1 MLFFSIINLIL
12 SFYAFL
18 LEYRKNSIVIL
29 FWGCSIFFVGLPL
42 LIDVVSLKLDK
53 DNELELYLQLQ
64 DINHVYDFNNTDML
78 YMSSFIFLVNLFL
91 FIGTKLVNNSK
102 KEFKIPNNHQFEY
115 MMVIFNYI
123 SLIVLLLNFKG
134 QWFAT
139 NFEKESNIFYQISSL
154 LICLFTSASLTLAL
168 SGKKKIALV
177 NLFPTI
183 FISFVLSERPYL
195 APAIGVIFIYFASM
209 GKKISNL
216 INLLLIGLVSIFL
229 MRFVRYVANGDKG
242 FNLFDI
248 LFSRDSATSVLYYIF
263 QNTEYYYSLTT
274 GKATIFLISTG
285 LVPSFLLGVRD
296 FSIVD
301 IPSMLAFDR
310 FGWTFGTIHPTMYG
324 WLFVDLG
331 WLSLLFA
338 FFLGL
343 ILSSLNSLFATL
355 SLRLFS
361 IYLASI
367 TIFIFVGMR
376 GSLQVGYSKSIYILI
391 FGLIFYYFYKF
402 LVIKYP
408 RLNRG

>member
-1 MLFFSIINLIL
+1 MLFFAIINLIL
-12 SFYAFL
+12 SLYAFI
-18 LEYRKNSIVIL
+18 LEFKKNSIVIL

-42 LIDVVSLKLDK
+42 LIDTIALKLNK
-53 DNELELYLQLQ
+53 ENKLEFYLQLQ
-64 DINHVYDFNNTDML
+64 DFNHVYDFNNTDIL
-78 YMSSFIFLVNLFL
+78 YMSSFIFIFNLF
-91 FIGTKLVNNSK
+91 FFVGTKSITSSK
-102 KEFKIPNNHQFEY
+102 MEFKIPQSHQFEY
-115 MMVIFNYI
+115 MMIVFNYI
-123 SLIVLLLNFKG
+123 SLIVLLINFKG

-139 NFEKESNIFYQISSL
+139 NFEKESNIFYQITSL

-168 SGKKKIALV
+168 SGKKKLALI

-195 APAIGVIFIYFASM
+195 APAIGVIFIYFVSK

-216 INLLLIGLVSIFL
+216 VNLFLIGLVSIFL
-229 MRFVRYVANGDKG
+229 MRFVRYIANGDKD

-263 QNTEYYYSLTT
+263 QNADHYYSLTT

-285 LVPSFLLGVRD
+285 LVPSFLLGDRN

-301 IPSMLAFDR
+301 IPSILAFDR

-331 WLSLLFA
+331 LFSLLFA

-343 ILSSLNSLFATL
+343 ILSFLNGLFTKL

-391 FGLIFYYFYKF
+391 FGLLFYYFYKF

-408 RLNRG
+408 KRNRG